1 MISLLLRIVPWVV
14 GIGKNLGTAVPWLG
28 KIGGS
33 VRMGFYTILWALAWG
48 GSSAMAVGAVVG
60 FLGSMAAG
68 LSLYAGAMAV
78 ARDSIPSDIRC
89 TLDYIHVFR
98 HLRNLAITGIA
109 LLSLRVGVL
118 AYKFGSAA
126 YRNFAM
132 GLLDRLKG
140 KVSPITGV

>member
-48 GSSAMAVGAVVG
+48 GSSAMAVGAIIG

-68 LSLYAGAMAV
+68 LSLYAGAMSV
-78 ARDSIPSDIRC
+78 ARDSIPSDVRC

-140 KVSPITGV
+140 KASPITGV